1 MIAWAQRRGLPSSIA
16 LVKEIQTIIHF
27 FLIRM
32 KFKLQKSANF
42 LHTKYL
48 THKLMCFVIC
58 IPLREH
64 VSCLCLPTVWS
75 TSPGLLVWPPPFSS
89 PPTSGPL
96 SEQGRV
102 SEFEISGNRQKSH
115 VLKNCSKLKFQHV
128 VCEVIVGVG
137 VWVEVGDVA
146 SSEQSGRTELG
157 HFHHLPARSHKRV
170 VTEAGLLLKRLGNIV
185 NQKFENNV

>member
-1 MIAWAQRRGLPSSIA
+1 MGL
-16 LVKEIQTIIHF
+16 KCQTI
-27 FLIRM
+27 
-32 KFKLQKSANF
+32 QKS
-42 LHTKYL
+42 Y
-48 THKLMCFVIC
+48 
-58 IPLREH
+58 
-64 VSCLCLPTVWS
+64 
-75 TSPGLLVWPPPFSS
+75 
-89 PPTSGPL
+89 
-96 SEQGRV
+96 
-102 SEFEISGNRQKSH
+102 IS
-115 VLKNCSKLKFQHV
+115 KNCSKLKFQHV